1 MNKRI
6 ALLLGATLLFAGF
19 AQAAE
24 KPLVRIGARVFTEQ
38 TVLAEITAQYL
49 RANGFDV
56 RVTSGLGSNIARQA
70 QETGQLDLM
79 WEYTGVSLVSY
90 NHIDERM
97 PSAEATYAKVKALDA
112 KKDLIWL
119 TPSKFSNTYALGL
132 PRQVAEAYPQI
143 NSISDLNQVLR
154 DESHRNHLVALDTEF
169 ANRPDG
175 LVGLKAMYDLQV
187 GRANIR
193 QMDAGLV
200 YTAMHNNQVFA
211 GLVYTTDGRLN
222 AFNLKLLEDDK
233 HYFPDYTAAPVVR
246 KQVLDANP
254 QLAGLLKP
262 LAEQLD
268 DETMRQLNAKVDVEH
283 QNPTT
288 VAAAFLRDHPMPG
301 EVQP

>member
-1 MNKRI
+1 MKKTI
-6 ALLLGATLLFAGF
+6 ALLLGAALLFAGF
-19 AQAAE
+19 ARAAD
-24 KPLVRIGARVFTEQ
+24 KPLIRIGARVFTEQ

-49 RANGFDV
+49 RAHGYQV
-56 RVTSGLGSNIARQA
+56 RVTGGLGSSLARQA

-97 PSAEATYAKVKALDA
+97 PSAEATYAKVKELDA
-112 KKDLIWL
+112 GKGLIWL
-119 TPSKFSNTYALGL
+119 TPSKFSNTYALAL
-132 PRQVAEAYPQI
+132 PRKVAEAYPQVT
-143 NSISDLNQVLR
+143 SISALNDVLR
-154 DESHRNHLVALDTEF
+154 AQPDGNLLVALDTEF

-175 LVGLKAMYDLQV
+175 LVGLKEMYDLQV

-200 YTAMHNNQVFA
+200 YTALRNNQVFA
-211 GLVYTTDGRLN
+211 GLVYTTDGRLS
-222 AFNLKLLEDDK
+222 AFDLKLLEDDK

-246 KQVLDANP
+246 KAVLDANP
-254 QLAGLLKP
+254 ELASLLKP

-283 QNPTT
+283 QNPSA
-288 VAAAFLRDHPMPG
+288 VAAAFLQAHPLK

>member
-1 MNKRI
+1 MKKTF
-6 ALLLGATLLFAGF
+6 ALLLGAALLCAGF

-49 RANGFDV
+49 RANGFQV
-56 RVTSGLGSNIARQA
+56 RVTGGLGSSLARQA
-70 QETGQLDLM
+70 HETGQLDLM

-90 NHIDERM
+90 NHIEERM
-97 PSAEATYAKVKALDA
+97 PSAEATYNKVKALDA

-119 TPSKFSNTYALGL
+119 TPSKFSNTYALAL
-132 PRQVAEAYPQI
+132 PRKVAEAYPQVT
-143 NSISDLNQVLR
+143 SISQLNQVLQ
-154 DESHRNHLVALDTEF
+154 DEQARKHLVALDTEF

-175 LVGLKAMYDLQV
+175 LDGLQAMYGMQL

-200 YTAMHNNQVFA
+200 YTALRNNQVFA
-211 GLVYTTDGRLN
+211 GLVYTTDGRLS
-222 AFNLKLLEDDK
+222 AFDLKLLDDDK

-246 KQVLDANP
+246 KAVLDAHP
-254 QLAGLLKP
+254 QLADLLKP
-262 LAEQLD
+262 LAETLD

-283 QNPTT
+283 QSPSS
-288 VAAAFLRDHPMPG
+288 VAAAFLREHAFS
-301 EVQP
+301 EVAR